1 MKKLTSYFIIFL
13 IFPLFILSGCKD
25 KNDDTPQPE
34 KGTFADLKGYLIEN
48 SLDLPDILNGWI
60 VSAQAVHENLSNYYI
75 MDIRKPED
83 FANGHIEGA
92 VNSSLANIVK
102 DAKDVTKQIVVVCYT
117 GQTAAHA
124 VVALRLSGHTNAQ
137 VLKWGM
143 SGWNEAFAGP
153 WNNNVGNTVNE
164 YPNSWTTDATATPE
178 EFEYPDWE
186 TTTTD
191 PAEILKERVNE
202 FLAGGFNG
210 INSTDVLASPSDY
223 FINNF
228 WAQADVEKYG
238 HIKGA
243 YRIKE
248 TLSLAD
254 GGIKNLDA
262 SKKVVTYC
270 WTGQTS
276 SMVTAYLKILG
287 YDALSLKFGAN
298 AMIHDQLETHKWGPG
313 AIMDYEYV
321 TGK

>member
-1 MKKLTSYFIIFL
+1 MKRTISYFIIIMIL
-13 IFPLFILSGCKD
+13 PLFMLSGCKD
-25 KNDDTPQPE
+25 KDDTPTPVE
-34 KGTFADLKGYLIEN
+34 KGTFADLKDYVLKN

-60 VSAQAVHENLSNYYI
+60 VSAEAVHNNLGNYHI
-75 MDIRKPED
+75 MDIRAAAD

-124 VVALRLSGHTNAQ
+124 VVALRLSGHKDAQ

-143 SGWNEAFAGP
+143 SGWNPDFAGP
-153 WNNNVGNTVNE
+153 WNNNVGNAAEE
-164 YPNSWTTDATATPE
+164 YPASWTTDATATPQD
-178 EFEYPDWE
+178 FSYPDWE
-186 TTTTD
+186 TNTTD
-191 PAEILKERVNE
+191 PEKILEERVTE
-202 FLAGGFNG
+202 FLSGGFNG

-228 WAQADVEKYG
+228 WAEADVEKYG

-243 YRIKE
+243 YRIKP
-248 TLSLAD
+248 LSLA
-254 GGIKNLDA
+254 GGEIKKIDPN
-262 SKKVVTYC
+262 KKVVTYC

-298 AMIHDQLETHKWGPG
+298 ALIHDNLEAHKWGPG